1 MANMGPDE
9 LVETLRLLWRHQRPG
24 PARAKPGPRQR
35 LDLDDVLRVAIEVAD
50 HDGLGAVSMRTLAA
64 GLGIG
69 AMSVYTY
76 VTSRD
81 QLIALMVDETL
92 GRIDLPAHDR
102 DISARLEAVADLSYR
117 VHRRHPWLADASGLR
132 PGLGPHAFALYE
144 WQLEAVQPLGFDD
157 IELDQ
162 SVDLLTGFAVN
173 ASSLASQ
180 SAEPAENDQEWWAT
194 VAPVLGDVTDETM
207 YPLAHRV
214 GTAAGEAYGAARDAG
229 REYEFGLKAIVR
241 GLTEL
246 SHG

>member
-1 MANMGPDE
+1 MGPDE
-9 LVETLRLLWRHQRPG
+9 LAETLRLLWRHERPG
-24 PARAKPGPRQR
+24 PERAKPGPRQR
-35 LDLDDVLRVAIEVAD
+35 LDVDAVVSVAIDVAD
-50 HDGLGAVSMRTLAA
+50 HGGLAAVSMRTLATW
-64 GLGIG
+64 LGIG

-81 QLIALMVDETL
+81 QLIALMVDDTL
-92 GRIDLPAHDR
+92 GRIDLPPHDP
-102 DISARLEAVADLSYR
+102 DISARLEAVADLAYR

-144 WQLEAVQPLGFDD
+144 WQLEAVQPLGVDD

-162 SVDLLTGFAVN
+162 AVSLLTGFAVN

-180 SAEPAENDQEWWAT
+180 SADPSQDDLDWWTT
-194 VAPVLGDVTDETM
+194 VAPVLGELTDEAT
-207 YPLAHRV
+207 YPLAHRI

-229 REYEFGLKAIVR
+229 REYEFGLKAIVH

>member
-1 MANMGPDE
+1 MGPDE
-9 LVETLRLLWRHQRPG
+9 LAETLRLLWRHERPG
-24 PARAKPGPRQR
+24 GERAKPGPRQR
-35 LDLDDVLRVAIEVAD
+35 LDVDDVLSVAIDVAD
-50 HDGLGAVSMRTLAA
+50 RGGLAAVSMRTLAT

-81 QLIALMVDETL
+81 QLIALMVDATL
-92 GRIDLPAHDR
+92 GRIELPPHDT
-102 DISARLEAVADLSYR
+102 DISARLEAVADLAYR
-117 VHRRHPWLADASGLR
+117 VHRRHPWLAEASGLR

-144 WQLEAVQPLGFDD
+144 WQLEAVQPLGVDD

-162 SVDLLTGFAVN
+162 SVSLLTGFAVN

-180 SAEPAENDQEWWAT
+180 SADPSQDDLDWWTT
-194 VAPVLGDVTDETM
+194 VAPVLGEVTDEAT
-207 YPLAHRV
+207 YPLAHRI

-229 REYEFGLKAIVR
+229 REYEFGLKAIVH

-246 SHG
+246 SPG